1 MTAASLRRNFLLRV
15 ALSRVA
21 PGRGNSAGATVVFRF
36 RSVRPGFLNMIKATP
51 AALALSF
58 AVLFA
63 DAASAA
69 CVNRF
74 VARTERGRPHQTLT
88 LLTGKMTF
96 QEAQAL
102 AKAIQDKSAQPVEIV
117 DAKGKSLAR
126 QFGELK
132 VVRPMPVGCDGKT
145 SGVVM
150 VVTFPLVAP
159 PTGKVLVKLD
169 ANTTVEFEEQK
180 D

>member
-1 MTAASLRRNFLLRV
+1 
-15 ALSRVA
+15 
-21 PGRGNSAGATVVFRF
+21 
-36 RSVRPGFLNMIKATP
+36 MIKAIRV
-51 AALALSF
+51 ALALSF
-58 AVLFA
+58 AILVA

-74 VARTERGRPHQTLT
+74 VARSERGRPHQTLT
-88 LLTGKMTF
+88 LLTGKLTF

-102 AKAIQDKSAQPVEIV
+102 AKSIQDKSAQPIEIV
-117 DAKGKSLAR
+117 DAKGKTLAK

-145 SGVVM
+145 SGVVI
-150 VVTFPLVAP
+150 VATFPMVAP
-159 PTGKVLVKLD
+159 PLGKALIKLD